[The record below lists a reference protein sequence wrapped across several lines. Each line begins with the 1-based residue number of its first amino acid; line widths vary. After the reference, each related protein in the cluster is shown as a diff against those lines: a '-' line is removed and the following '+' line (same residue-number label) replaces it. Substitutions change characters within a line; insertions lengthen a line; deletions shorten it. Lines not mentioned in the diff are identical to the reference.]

1 MPNDMQRMLLEDL
14 DRRPAPPMGDL
25 VDNAVAR
32 GRRLRRA
39 RTARGLG
46 AGAAALVVLAVLV
59 AVGVTRVW
67 GPTTNAVGT
76 SPAVVAGA
84 QPTAKRVPATSAGV
98 LELLTRLMPP
108 GTTSGYAVAS
118 DDPLHVQLM
127 IDRGQGKA
135 MVRVSIFH
143 ASSGCSSNCRP
154 AGGGAVAAVGEI
166 PDNCIQRWRV
176 TVYHANGDA
185 IAFDLSSCLEW
196 NGTANPPS
204 PRALS
209 DAEAIAIGANAG
221 FGTTMPADLVA
232 AGAQHF
238 GNIRPI
244 DGG

>member
-1 MPNDMQRMLLEDL
+1 MPNEMQRLLLDEL

-25 VDNAVAR
+25 VDNAVGQ
-32 GRRLRRA
+32 GRRRRRA
-39 RTARGLG
+39 RMAGGLG
-46 AGAAALVVLAVLV
+46 AVVAALTVFAVLV
-59 AVGVTRVW
+59 AVGVTRIS
-67 GPTTNAVGT
+67 GPATVI
-76 SPAVVAGA
+76 AGA
-84 QPTAKRVPATSAGV
+84 APATVATEPRVPATSAGV
-98 LELLTRLMPP
+98 LELLTRLMPA
-108 GTTSGYAVAS
+108 GATSGFARAS

-135 MVRVSIFH
+135 MVRASIFH
-143 ASSGCSSNCRP
+143 SSSGCSSSCRP
-154 AGGGAVAAVGEI
+154 AGGGAFASVGEI

-196 NGTANPPS
+196 NGTTNPPS

-221 FGTTMPADLVA
+221 FGMTMPADLVA

-238 GNIRPI
+238 GNLRPI